1 MLDQLIGNER
11 VKKLLRRIL
20 EARRL
25 PGAMLFTGEEG
36 IGKKLFALEIAKAL
50 NCRTPRGAEGCGQ
63 CPSCLRIAK
72 FNDPQSNDA
81 DDFKEIIWTDHP
93 DVGMVIAPKRV
104 RSEERRV
111 GKEC

>member
-1 MLDQLIGNER
+1 MFSRLIGNEE
-11 VKKLLRRIL
+11 VKSALRHLLASGRM
-20 EARRL
+20 
-25 PGAMLFTGEEG
+25 PGSLLFTGEEG

-63 CPSCLRIAK
+63 CPSCVRIAK
-72 FNDPQSNDA
+72 FNDPQRNDA